1 MTIAKYRPQAAFT
14 SPFSELVSGLLS
26 RDIGQLLGQD
36 EARHTVPAVNILERS
51 NEFELQLVAPGYS
64 KEELKLNVE
73 AGTLSVSAEKK
84 AENLKEDERFTR
96 REFVHTSFARSFSL
110 PETVNAEAITAE
122 YANGV
127 LHVRIPK
134 AEPVKPKVR
143 EITIG

>member
-26 RDIGQLLGQD
+26 RDLGHLLGHD
-36 EARHTVPAVNILERS
+36 EARHAVPAVNILERL
-51 NEFELQLVAPGYS
+51 NEFELQVVAPGYS

-84 AENLKEDERFTR
+84 DESLKEDERYTR
-96 REFVHTSFARSFSL
+96 REFVHASFSRSFSL
-110 PETVNAEAITAE
+110 PETVNADAISAE

-127 LHVRIPK
+127 LHVHIPK
-134 AEPVKPKVR
+134 AEPVKPKAR
-143 EITIG
+143 EIAIG